1 MGMGRLLAD
10 VQAQRL
16 RLQQQYLDAEAT
28 ALSLF
33 AVRPASLGHSHC
45 PS

>member
-16 RLQQQYLDAEAT
+16 RLQQQYLDAESA
-28 ALSLF
+28 ALTLF
-33 AVRPASLGHSHC
+33 QVLYVHA
-45 PS
+45 